1 MIVNEIFGFSK
12 RSNNSSY
19 TNNPYAVMSQ
29 PEPELEPVP
38 ADEPDAEPA
47 PASAFG
53 NMSRQLGARGQSQT
67 STGGATIATG
77 RGIRHAASPL
87 NPNQLVNAPAAPSLE
102 LMKKATASLQG
113 GSALSAQELKQVND
127 YRVTN
132 GAKPIP
138 AQTSTSQPAA
148 PATTP
153 TSQAQPAVGSPASFN
168 ASNVMKM
175 PGMEKY
181 AKPGAPAKA
190 PSFAGPSG
198 YGSVSTS
205 FKPPALTKRL
215 QAAESLTW
223 SKDFDPGMSLLRK
236 MRK

>member
-1 MIVNEIFGFSK
+1 
-12 RSNNSSY
+12 
-19 TNNPYAVMSQ
+19 
-29 PEPELEPVP
+29 
-38 ADEPDAEPA
+38 
-47 PASAFG
+47 
-53 NMSRQLGARGQSQT
+53 MSRQLGARGQSQT

-87 NPNQLVNAPAAPSLE
+87 NPNQPVFPSAAKPVAAPT
-102 LMKKATASLQG
+102 KAA
-113 GSALSAQELKQVND
+113 AQ
-127 YRVTN
+127 
-132 GAKPIP
+132 
-138 AQTSTSQPAA
+138 
-148 PATTP
+148 P